1 MIFKKNKVIF
11 LHYPKTGGN
20 SIQDALRSYSDDQ
33 IISRKAHQDGIERFE
48 LRNTEHKNLKKHS
61 TIQDYYNAI
70 GEDLFAYKV
79 FIIIRNPYDRMV
91 SFYFS
96 PHRGNVHYD
105 RDDFSQFIKTVPP
118 IENYISIKKSSF
130 GKRELLSNIKF
141 LKFEKLNE
149 DFGLLLNEL
158 DIQDVDL
165 PHRNASNREN
175 YKKYYDDETVK
186 IVSTRHKYEISLG
199 DYKF

>member
-20 SIQDALRSYSDDQ
+20 SIQDALRKYSEDQ
-33 IISRKAHQDGIERFE
+33 IISRGAHQDGVERFAV
-48 LRNTEHKNLKKHS
+48 RNVEHKKLNKHS
-61 TIQDYYNAI
+61 TLQDYYNTL
-70 GEDLFAYKV
+70 GDVLFTYKI
-79 FIIIRNPYDRMV
+79 FINIRNPYDRMV

-96 PHRGNVHYD
+96 RSRGNVHYD
-105 RDDFSQFIKTVPP
+105 RDDFVQFIKTIPP
-118 IENYISIKKSSF
+118 IENFTSIKKSFF
-130 GKRELLSNIKF
+130 GKSELYPNVKF

-149 DFGLLLNEL
+149 DFDLLLKEL
-158 DIQDVDL
+158 ELQDIEL

-175 YKKYYDDETVK
+175 YKKYYDEEMIK

-199 DYKF
+199 NYKF